1 MDMQTVL
8 TRIKHSFLFIAG
20 GSFLSMYIYGQ
31 IFGYWTTF
39 TTRNIIALSI
49 MNVLIN
55 LACFIFY
62 SKKELNRV
70 QMLGRYVIHG
80 ICIFS
85 IVLFGGIVAE
95 FISWQRPMGIIVLA
109 LLIMAVYAIV
119 ICIEMFLS
127 KRLVDKM
134 NKKLEEHHRK

>member
-1 MDMQTVL
+1 MDMQTVI
-8 TRIKHSFLFIAG
+8 TRIKHSFLFVAG

-31 IFGYWTTF
+31 IFGQTTIF
-39 TTRNIIALSI
+39 TRNVIALSI

-55 LACFIFY
+55 LACFAFY

-70 QMLGRYVIHG
+70 QMFGRYVIHG

-85 IVLFGGIVAE
+85 IVLLGGIVVG
-95 FISWQRPMGIIVLA
+95 FISWRCHMGIIVLA

-119 ICIEMFLS
+119 ISIEIFLS

-134 NKKLEEHHRK
+134 NKKLEEHHRE